1 MAEKVVPHKHNGTD
15 AERIEYTDLAILGE
29 TTISDPA
36 GGATVDTQARTAI
49 NAILDLLQAKGL
61 MK

>member
-1 MAEKVVPHKHNGTD
+1 MEKVTPHKHNGTD
-15 AERIEYTDLAILGE
+15 MDRIEFTDISILAEANIP
-29 TTISDPA
+29 DPA
-36 GGATVDTQARTAI
+36 GGATVDTEARAAI